1 MLSVQAKPCIGLVN
15 KMSPPWKLEVSLH
28 ESPANANRLHFGW
41 VGRWSTF
48 NVYRKS
54 SKFCWTHGTVEKLIL
69 QFYIPPSFGGQG
81 QYVVYITAQSTSLRA
96 KYVDGV
102 RPAWPLNSTA
112 FKLLFP
118 AGTNLPVP
126 GDILAIWS
134 GDAELAECSR
144 TAEPLYLMWKF
155 LCTFHFYSL
164 V

>member
-1 MLSVQAKPCIGLVN
+1 
-15 KMSPPWKLEVSLH
+15 MSPPWKLEVSLH

-96 KYVDGV
+96 ETVDGV
-102 RPAWPLNSTA
+102 RPGSPPNTTA
-112 FKLLFP
+112 AILLFP
-118 AGTNLPVP
+118 DRTRYPIHGM
-126 GDILAIWS
+126 ILATWS
-134 GDAELAECSR
+134 EDAEVSECYNITNVSTTPSGSCHIQPFPR
-144 TAEPLYLMWKF
+144 WAPGYQAGCWGWG
-155 LCTFHFYSL
+155 
-164 V
+164 